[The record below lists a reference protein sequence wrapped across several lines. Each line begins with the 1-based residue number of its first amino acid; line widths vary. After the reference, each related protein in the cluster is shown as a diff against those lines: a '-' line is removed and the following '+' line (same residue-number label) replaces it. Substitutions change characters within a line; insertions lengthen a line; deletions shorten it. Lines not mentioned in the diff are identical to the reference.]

1 MKGGIL
7 LSVALIWMSCTQSK
21 RTKDEFD
28 QGRELYKTYCIK
40 CHGADGNLM
49 SNGAMNLRFSALSL
63 QQKEDVI
70 RYGRNLMS
78 GFTTALDSMEIVLL
92 AKYAD
97 SLKDSL

>member
-49 SNGAMNLRFSALSL
+49 SNGAMSLRFSALSL

-78 GFTTALDSMEIVLL
+78 GFTTALDSMEIVLV

>member
-1 MKGGIL
+1 M
-7 LSVALIWMSCTQSK
+7 SVALIWMSCTQSK

-49 SNGAMNLRFSALSL
+49 SNGAMSLRFSALSL